1 MVSQDS
7 PSNEEEIVEEITNTI
22 PVLGHHL
29 SHVLMTAQATSHRAP
44 EVRASN
50 DSEYHLDHV
59 LMTAQATSH
68 RAPEVRIVRNILVEC
83 NYLHI

>member
-1 MVSQDS
+1 MLSTHPPLQDIFAHIKFLVQMVSQDS

-44 EVRASN
+44 EVRA
-50 DSEYHLDHV
+50 
-59 LMTAQATSH
+59 
-68 RAPEVRIVRNILVEC
+68 PEVRIVG
-83 NYLHI
+83 